1 MGVGASPLEV
11 KIPTSRKVR
20 EKWGTHCVADAS
32 KIKAWTSQRKS
43 NQGIDGRKAKYSLVV
58 PSPVSPSTNARP

>member
-20 EKWGTHCVADAS
+20 EKLGTPLCAGAS
-32 KIKAWTSQRKS
+32 MIKAWTSQRKS
-43 NQGIDGRKAKYSLVV
+43 N
-58 PSPVSPSTNARP
+58 